1 MRTHIRPA
9 VMMLMLFTVLT
20 GLAYP
25 LAITGV
31 AQLATPSSAN
41 GSLVEKN
48 GIVAGSRLVGQT
60 FVSPRYFYSR
70 PSAAGNG
77 YDASSSSGSN
87 LGPTS
92 QKLLDGVKDRIVK
105 LDLVAGQRVPADSVS
120 ASASGLDPHITPA
133 FAELQV
139 KRIADARGVAED
151 RIRKILAGHI
161 EGAVLHI
168 IGEPRVNVLDLNM
181 ALDRELAGPS

>member
-1 MRTHIRPA
+1 MLTHVRPA
-9 VMMLMLFTVLT
+9 VMMLVLLTALT

-25 LAITGV
+25 LAVTGV
-31 AQLATPSSAN
+31 AQLAMPGRAN
-41 GSLVEKN
+41 GSLVEN
-48 GIVAGSRLVGQT
+48 AGTISGSRLIGQT
-60 FVSPRYFYSR
+60 FSSPKYFYSR

-92 QKLLDGVKDRIVK
+92 RKFLDVVKDRIDK
-105 LDLVAGQRVPADSVS
+105 LGAGDGQLVPADAVE

-133 FAELQV
+133 FAEQQV
-139 KRIADARGVAED
+139 MRIAGARGVPED
-151 RIRKILAGHI
+151 RVHKILTEHA
-161 EGAVLHI
+161 EGTLLGLF
-168 IGEPRVNVLDLNM
+168 GEPRVNVLDLNM

>member
-1 MRTHIRPA
+1 MLTHVRPA
-9 VMMLMLFTVLT
+9 VMMLVLFTALT

-31 AQLATPSSAN
+31 AQLAMPGRAN
-41 GSLVEKN
+41 GSLIEN
-48 GIVAGSRLVGQT
+48 AGTISGSRLIGQT
-60 FVSPRYFYSR
+60 FSSAKYFYSR
-70 PSAAGNG
+70 PSAAGDG

-92 QKLLDGVKDRIVK
+92 QKFLDGVKDRINK
-105 LDLVAGQRVPADSVS
+105 LGGGDGQPVPADAVT

-133 FAELQV
+133 FAEWQV
-139 KRIADARGVAED
+139 KRIAGARGVDED
-151 RIRKILAGHI
+151 RIRKILAGHV
-161 EGAVLHI
+161 EGAIGVF
-168 IGEPRVNVLDLNM
+168 GEPRVNVLDLNM